1 MKNIIVATF
10 TLLFVFTFSTEL
22 SYSQVVTEQLIENK
36 FIQKQQIEIEP
47 VISNC
52 QKVAKITGWDL
63 EISKYFVNEAENRGV
78 LIFDEALPIISKETG
93 GTYDFNLVHYNT
105 NGTKDVGIFQI
116 NDVTKQDIVR
126 LLKSEGREFNSWSR
140 MNPKFNLSAGLYWL
154 NYLKGNGLENDRLF
168 TSYNYGISGAKNYAS
183 RNGTYISRYSKDVIK
198 ARNEINK
205 IVDNHNK

>member
-1 MKNIIVATF
+1 MKKNIIVATF
-10 TLLFVFTFSTEL
+10 ILLFLFSSEL
-22 SYSQVVTEQLIENK
+22 SYSQGITNQHKQLIENK

-78 LIFDEALPIISKETG
+78 LIFDEAIPIISKETG
-93 GTYDFNLVHYNT
+93 GTYDFNLIHYNT

-116 NDVTKQDIVR
+116 NDITKQDIVR
-126 LLKSEGREFNSWSR
+126 LLEVEGREFDSWSR
-140 MNPKFNLSAGLYWL
+140 MNREFNISGGLCWL
-154 NYLKGNGLENDRLF
+154 NYLKGKGLEGHGLF
-168 TSYNYGISGAKNYAS
+168 TSYNRGIAGAKNYAS
-183 RNGTYISRYSKDVIK
+183 RNGTYVSRYSRDVVK

-205 IVDNHNK
+205 IVNK

>member
-22 SYSQVVTEQLIENK
+22 SYSQGINNQLIKNNP
-36 FIQKQQIEIEP
+36 IQKQQIEIEP

-78 LIFDEALPIISKETG
+78 LIFDEAIPIISKETG
-93 GTYDFNLVHYNT
+93 GTYDFNLIHYNT

-116 NDVTKQDIVR
+116 NDITKQDIVR
-126 LLKSEGREFNSWSR
+126 LLEVEGREFDSWSR
-140 MNPKFNLSAGLYWL
+140 MNREFNISGGLCWL
-154 NYLKGNGLENDRLF
+154 NYLKGKGLEGHGLF
-168 TSYNYGISGAKNYAS
+168 TSYNRGIAGAKNYAS
-183 RNGTYISRYSKDVIK
+183 RNGTYVSRYSRDVIK
-198 ARNEINK
+198 ESNEINNV
-205 IVDNHNK
+205 INNK